1 MLVDHRLPHPCLS
14 FFFNFGLST
23 LTYQNDNRFN
33 LIRGGKNKNPPFMK
47 YCQNL
52 RSNVQEIYQGSYRGL
67 ESPSPLTWDWEGVS
81 QTRVRCKLDAYTA
94 CLKKRNSLVEKS
106 AHDENIEREVSL
118 YREVT
123 LHVTQRCSEKN
134 VVLFLR
140 EMTVSSE
147 KQDIGRDY
155 EGNDS

>member
-1 MLVDHRLPHPCLS
+1 M
-14 FFFNFGLST
+14 
-23 LTYQNDNRFN
+23 
-33 LIRGGKNKNPPFMK
+33 
-47 YCQNL
+47 
-52 RSNVQEIYQGSYRGL
+52 
-67 ESPSPLTWDWEGVS
+67 S

-123 LHVTQRCSEKN
+123 LHVTQRCSGKN

-147 KQDIGRDY
+147 KQVYGVTMKGMIAKSFKLVQSVSRVSFLMNPFPFSHNHLGVLQSY
-155 EGNDS
+155 LYLVLAVVALFLGLGISTASILTS

>member
-1 MLVDHRLPHPCLS
+1 M
-14 FFFNFGLST
+14 
-23 LTYQNDNRFN
+23 
-33 LIRGGKNKNPPFMK
+33 
-47 YCQNL
+47 
-52 RSNVQEIYQGSYRGL
+52 
-67 ESPSPLTWDWEGVS
+67 S

-106 AHDENIEREVSL
+106 AHDENIEREVSS

-140 EMTVSSE
+140 EITVSSE